1 MVNPASY
8 VGEVAT
14 GIGYAISDTVYS
26 AATDIF
32 TSPKGLINGGAG
44 GYRILLVQPGSPAE
58 AVNLSAYDD
67 VIVGAAG
74 NEYLD
79 PTNITSQSA
88 IATVIGKHEDQKL
101 RLKVH
106 NSKTGVEREVVISP
120 RRGWSGGQGL
130 VGIKIRYDPL
140 DPTAVDLG
148 V

>member
-8 VGEVAT
+8 ATEVAS
-14 GIGYAISDTVYS
+14 GIGYAISDTVCS
-26 AATDIF
+26 CTTDLFTNTATV
-32 TSPKGLINGGAG
+32 TNAG
-44 GYRILLVQPGSPAE
+44 GYRILFIQPGSPAE
-58 AVNLSAYDD
+58 AQNLCAYDD
-67 VIVGAAG
+67 VIVAAAG
-74 NEYLD
+74 NEYFD
-79 PTNITSQSA
+79 STKITTQSA

-101 RLKVH
+101 HLKVH

-120 RRGWSGGQGL
+120 GRAWSGGQGL